1 MFPEMEITR
10 VGWSITH
17 QEFTVTDHYY
27 FSVLLKEA
35 KNRGIEIHEVER
47 WEDLREF
54 DTIVFNYPEIPFT
67 EKEAEEVEKWVWEE
81 GKKVILLGYYK
92 DEDRIA
98 QTCNTLARRFGM
110 ELNPDEVTDE
120 VNNHEGDPYLVV
132 TGKIRRYNKDER
144 NEVNV
149 RRILLPCTASI
160 RPLYPDTKIVAR
172 AEDSALSNK
181 DNYTLLIAEQ
191 IAPPSGGYFCLAG
204 TCVFWDNYSIRLYD
218 NLNFALNLLRHK
230 PPPKEV
236 PGAGKPVRFGL

>member
-1 MFPEMEITR
+1 MEMTR

-17 QEFTVTDHYY
+17 QEFTITDHYY
-27 FSVLLKEA
+27 FSILSKEA
-35 KNRGIEIHEVER
+35 RSRGIEIDEVSR
-47 WEDLREF
+47 WEDLKKY

-67 EKEAEEVEKWVWEE
+67 DAEGEEVERWVWEE

-92 DEDRIA
+92 NEDRIA
-98 QTCNTLARRFGM
+98 ETCNTLARRFGM
-110 ELNPDEVTDE
+110 ELNGDEVMDSE
-120 VNNHEGDPYLVV
+120 SNHEGDPYLLVS
-132 TGKIRRYNKDER
+132 GKIRRYNKDTG

-149 RRILLPCTASI
+149 RKVLLPCTASI
-160 RPLYPDTKIVAR
+160 KPIFPDTKIVVR
-172 AEDSALSNK
+172 AEDTAVSSE

-236 PGAGKPVRFGL
+236 PGGGKPVRFGL